1 MGDENDQHE
10 QRCLDKYAKY
20 VKQNLTDRCKV
31 TEYMYVTHLKDIK
44 LNEYVV
50 AVKKYCSIFH
60 VAQECS
66 KCELILKV
74 AGDLMNSG
82 IVPLP
87 ALYRKH
93 FRSTYKSDKAIRRV
107 IQLPVVIFRAFGQL
121 FVTEYVEDVDFTKL
135 ASCVSHFVP
144 EKGLTSGMSRESLK
158 VLCELASSE
167 KERRLIRVAA
177 SHGQTGNQARKS
189 KGISNLHAERE
200 RVKEAVKE
208 YEEIKKAVNEIA
220 QAREGALTSFIPTA
234 SSDSSDSEYS
244 EGSNGESCE
253 WSSGTEEA
261 SALSGQRI
269 CDGTEEASDM
279 ENLSRGGV
287 SDGTEKAIEKDG
299 LSRRVVSN
307 GLDSDGVGY
316 SGVSRKKN
324 VEDLSGK
331 EACNYREDSSVFH
344 PSYEHLLLVLRE
356 NSLNW
361 LSFVEELK
369 LTLPN
374 ITEEALDQL
383 LMDFVYF
390 LSSSDLTPEEDTVV
404 EQSRQAYLA
413 QRRQTER
420 ENAEVTTDSESDDP
434 EDRVELHQAKT
445 MNKDM
450 QEKVKKQRQIFK
462 KYRKRLIAKEVT
474 KRCLLRRRLPKRVSR
489 NLQKYPDIG
498 TDIEECVRENRVGA
512 DSWRRTGVLTFTG
525 NARRGP
531 KVTYNGI
538 KSHLEKKYGTRF
550 GYGTIVQLCCARNKR
565 RLSAKRY
572 FGAAKIVSR
581 RARKGFSIKLNVD
594 AHWSCAFYK
603 GLDYLQHKGGL
614 NMTVLNRDD
623 AAGFRLDSTFTHKQH
638 RVLSEAGKP
647 ELTTHTDFL
656 NKYTSTL

>member
-1 MGDENDQHE
+1 M
-10 QRCLDKYAKY
+10 
-20 VKQNLTDRCKV
+20 
-31 TEYMYVTHLKDIK
+31 
-44 LNEYVV
+44 
-50 AVKKYCSIFH
+50 
-60 VAQECS
+60 
-66 KCELILKV
+66 
-74 AGDLMNSG
+74 
-82 IVPLP
+82 
-87 ALYRKH
+87 
-93 FRSTYKSDKAIRRV
+93 
-107 IQLPVVIFRAFGQL
+107 
-121 FVTEYVEDVDFTKL
+121 
-135 ASCVSHFVP
+135 
-144 EKGLTSGMSRESLK
+144 
-158 VLCELASSE
+158 
-167 KERRLIRVAA
+167 
-177 SHGQTGNQARKS
+177 
-189 KGISNLHAERE
+189 
-200 RVKEAVKE
+200 
-208 YEEIKKAVNEIA
+208 
-220 QAREGALTSFIPTA
+220 
-234 SSDSSDSEYS
+234 
-244 EGSNGESCE
+244 
-253 WSSGTEEA
+253 
-261 SALSGQRI
+261 
-269 CDGTEEASDM
+269 
-279 ENLSRGGV
+279 
-287 SDGTEKAIEKDG
+287 
-299 LSRRVVSN
+299 
-307 GLDSDGVGY
+307 
-316 SGVSRKKN
+316 
-324 VEDLSGK
+324 SGK

-489 NLQKYPDIG
+489 TLQKYPDIG

-531 KVTYNGI
+531 KVTYNRI

-638 RVLSEAGKP
+638 RVLSGAGKP

>member
-1 MGDENDQHE
+1 
-10 QRCLDKYAKY
+10 
-20 VKQNLTDRCKV
+20 
-31 TEYMYVTHLKDIK
+31 
-44 LNEYVV
+44 
-50 AVKKYCSIFH
+50 
-60 VAQECS
+60 
-66 KCELILKV
+66 
-74 AGDLMNSG
+74 
-82 IVPLP
+82 
-87 ALYRKH
+87 
-93 FRSTYKSDKAIRRV
+93 
-107 IQLPVVIFRAFGQL
+107 
-121 FVTEYVEDVDFTKL
+121 
-135 ASCVSHFVP
+135 
-144 EKGLTSGMSRESLK
+144 
-158 VLCELASSE
+158 
-167 KERRLIRVAA
+167 
-177 SHGQTGNQARKS
+177 
-189 KGISNLHAERE
+189 
-200 RVKEAVKE
+200 
-208 YEEIKKAVNEIA
+208 
-220 QAREGALTSFIPTA
+220 
-234 SSDSSDSEYS
+234 
-244 EGSNGESCE
+244 
-253 WSSGTEEA
+253 
-261 SALSGQRI
+261 
-269 CDGTEEASDM
+269 M
-279 ENLSRGGV
+279 ENLSRRGV
-287 SDGTEKAIEKDG
+287 SDGTEKAIEKEG

-390 LSSSDLTPEEDTVV
+390 LSSSDLTREEDTVV

-462 KYRKRLIAKEVT
+462 KYRKRIIAKEVT

-489 NLQKYPDIG
+489 TLQKYPDIG

-531 KVTYNGI
+531 KVTYNRI

>member
-1 MGDENDQHE
+1 MGDENDLHE

-20 VKQNLTDRCKV
+20 VKQNLTDGCKV
-31 TEYMYVTHLKDIK
+31 TEDMYVTHLKDIK

-74 AGDLMNSG
+74 AGDLMDSG

-144 EKGLTSGMSRESLK
+144 EESLTSGMSRESLK

-167 KERRLIRVAA
+167 KGRRLIRVAA

-189 KGISNLHAERE
+189 MGISNLHAERE

-244 EGSNGESCE
+244 EGSDGESCE

-279 ENLSRGGV
+279 EDLSRRGV
-287 SDGTEKAIEKDG
+287 SDGTEKAIEKEG

-331 EACNYREDSSVFH
+331 EACNYREDSSVFY

-361 LSFVEELK
+361 ISFVEELK

-374 ITEEALDQL
+374 ITEALDQL

-390 LSSSDLTPEEDTVV
+390 LSSSDLTP
-404 EQSRQAYLA
+404 
-413 QRRQTER
+413 
-420 ENAEVTTDSESDDP
+420 
-434 EDRVELHQAKT
+434 
-445 MNKDM
+445 
-450 QEKVKKQRQIFK
+450 
-462 KYRKRLIAKEVT
+462 
-474 KRCLLRRRLPKRVSR
+474 
-489 NLQKYPDIG
+489 
-498 TDIEECVRENRVGA
+498 
-512 DSWRRTGVLTFTG
+512 
-525 NARRGP
+525 
-531 KVTYNGI
+531 
-538 KSHLEKKYGTRF
+538 
-550 GYGTIVQLCCARNKR
+550 
-565 RLSAKRY
+565 
-572 FGAAKIVSR
+572 
-581 RARKGFSIKLNVD
+581 
-594 AHWSCAFYK
+594 
-603 GLDYLQHKGGL
+603 
-614 NMTVLNRDD
+614 
-623 AAGFRLDSTFTHKQH
+623 
-638 RVLSEAGKP
+638 
-647 ELTTHTDFL
+647 
-656 NKYTSTL
+656 